1 MVLRFVFRETF
12 MGNPSI
18 FRTKSIFKIQHE
30 ITEGSSAMAV
40 SLKRHLCVTSL
51 VLFGIG
57 VLIGAGI
64 FSLTGMAAGL
74 YAGPGIVISFA
85 ISAVACAL
93 AGLCYAE
100 FASMVP
106 AAGSVYTY
114 AYTTLGEFFAW
125 IIGWDL
131 VLEYAAGAATV
142 ATSWSAYL
150 MQFCG
155 DIGHP
160 FPAQWAASPF
170 DVVKI
175 ADGVQGHAFFN
186 FPAAFI
192 VVAMSLVLV
201 KGIRESSMLNAVL
214 VALKLFVIFAFI
226 GLGWKYI
233 NPANHQPF
241 IPPNTGD
248 FGHFGWSGVF
258 RGSAVI
264 FFAYIG
270 FDAVSTAAQEAK
282 NPRRD
287 MPIAILGSLFVCTIL
302 YCVFAYVLTG
312 LASYKEFS
320 GLSGLAPVAIAI
332 SHTPYGFFKQLVEV
346 AILAGFSSVIMILLL
361 GQSRVFYAMS
371 QDGLLPAMFSDLHPK
386 FRTPWK
392 SNILFAVFVGLFAGL
407 VPGHVIG
414 EMTSIGTLLAFVIVC
429 VSVIV
434 LRRTMP
440 DAPRAFRV
448 PLVPWLP
455 IAGALSC
462 LAIMASLPVETWIRL
477 VVWLL
482 IGCVLYFSYSRWNSH
497 LHGEPKP

>member
-1 MVLRFVFRETF
+1 
-12 MGNPSI
+12 MGKPSI
-18 FRTKSIFKIQHE
+18 FRTKSIIQIQHE
-30 ITEGSSAMAV
+30 ISSGSSAMGI
-40 SLKRHLCVTSL
+40 SLKRHLGATSL

-57 VLIGAGI
+57 VVIGAGI
-64 FSLTGMAAGL
+64 FSLTGMAAGQ
-74 YAGPGIVISFA
+74 YAGPGIVISFM

-106 AAGSVYTY
+106 AAGSAYTY

-150 MQFCG
+150 MKFCG
-155 DIGHP
+155 QVGIP
-160 FPAQWAASPF
+160 LSPQWAASPF
-170 DVVKI
+170 DVV
-175 ADGVQGHAFFN
+175 ALAGGGQGHAFFN
-186 FPAAFI
+186 LPATFI
-192 VVAMSLVLV
+192 VVVMSVVLM
-201 KGIRESSMLNAVL
+201 KGIRESAMLNAVL

-226 GLGWKYI
+226 GLGWHYI

-241 IPPNTGD
+241 IPPNTGG
-248 FGHFGWSGVF
+248 FGHFGWSGIF

-270 FDAVSTAAQEAK
+270 FDAVSTASQEAK
-282 NPRRD
+282 NPKRD
-287 MPIAILGSLFVCTIL
+287 MPIAILGSLLICTIL
-302 YCVFAYVLTG
+302 YCTFAYVLTG
-312 LASYKEFS
+312 LANYKEFS
-320 GLSGLAPVAIAI
+320 GLSGLAPVSVAI
-332 SHTPYGFFKQLVEV
+332 SHTPYKFFTLLVEV

-361 GQSRVFYAMS
+361 GQSRVFYSMS
-371 QDGLLPAMFSDLHPK
+371 QDGLLPKMFSELHPK

-392 SNILFAVFVGLFAGL
+392 SNILFAVFVGLFAGR

-429 VSVIV
+429 ISVLV

-448 PLVPWLP
+448 PFVPFVP
-455 IAGALSC
+455 IAGALTC
-462 LAIMASLPVETWIRL
+462 LAIMASLPWETWVRL
-477 VVWLL
+477 VVWLV
-482 IGCVLYFSYSRWNSH
+482 IGCLLYFSYSRWNSN
-497 LHGEPKP
+497 LHGKPVK